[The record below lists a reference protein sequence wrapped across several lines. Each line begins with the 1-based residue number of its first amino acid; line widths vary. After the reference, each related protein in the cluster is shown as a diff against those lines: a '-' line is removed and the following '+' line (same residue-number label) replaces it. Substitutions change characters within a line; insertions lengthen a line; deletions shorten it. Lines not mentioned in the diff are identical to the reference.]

1 MKPVKCYIYTR
12 VSTLIQVDGFSLE
25 AQKNK
30 LMKYAELHDMVIAG
44 EYSDKG
50 KSGKSVAGRPEFTQM
65 LKDIEEGKDGVSYVL
80 VYKLSRFGRNAADV
94 LTSLQHIQ
102 DYGVN
107 LICVE
112 EGIDSSK
119 GAGKLIISI
128 LSSVAEIE
136 RENILEQTMAGR
148 QQKAREGKWNG
159 GFAPYGYK
167 LVDGKLEIAEDE
179 ADVIRLIFDKF
190 IHTNMGIH
198 GISSYLI
205 QHGYKKKMRQNNTTD
220 IFSPH
225 FIKLVLDNPVYC
237 GKIAFGRR
245 KTEKTPGKQRET
257 RIVSQKDFPIY
268 DGIHQALIT
277 EDDWNLVQ
285 QKRKRTNVKPPKKHD
300 LDHEHLLTGILRCP
314 ICGEGMYG
322 NVNRK
327 KKPDGTL
334 YKTYF
339 TYQCKHRKSIDG
351 QTCTYRKQWNQTK
364 VNDAVA
370 EIIKKLVQNPKFE
383 QAIREKI
390 NTSID
395 TSALEGEIEALR
407 KQQRQCEG
415 AKNKL
420 GQQMDNLDIFTPS
433 YDKKYADMLRRQND
447 LYEEIE
453 SIENKIVEIKNR
465 IDAIVSQKITGD
477 NIYKYLLCF
486 EQFYDKFSDIEK
498 KEFLQSFVERVEI
511 FEDKLPSGRLLKK
524 IQFRFP
530 VFYDDK
536 EVIALRWDNDLTVE
550 CIVSLERK

>member
-119 GAGKLIISI
+119 GTGKLIITI

-179 ADVIRLIFDKF
+179 AEVIRLIFDKF
-190 IHTNMGIH
+190 IHTNMGIR
-198 GISSYLI
+198 GISSYLN
-205 QHGYKKKMRQNNTTD
+205 QLGYKKKLRQNNTVEV
-220 IFSPH
+220 FSPH
-225 FIKLVLDNPVYC
+225 FITRILDNPVYC

-245 KTEKTPGKQRET
+245 KTEKAPGKQRESH
-257 RIVSQKDFPIY
+257 IVYQKDFPIY

-277 EDDWNLVQ
+277 EEDWNLVQ
-285 QKRKRTNVKPPKKHD
+285 QKRKKTGVKPSKKHN

-314 ICGEGMYG
+314 ICGSGMYG
-322 NVNRK
+322 NVSRK
-327 KKPDGTL
+327 KRPDGTY
-334 YKTYF
+334 YKEYF
-339 TYQCKHRKSIDG
+339 TYQCKHRKLVDG
-351 QTCTYRKQWNQTK
+351 QLCTYRNQWKQSDL
-364 VNDAVA
+364 NDAVA

-383 QAIREKI
+383 EAICKKI

-395 TSALEGEIEALR
+395 TSELEAEIEALR

-420 GQQMDNLDIFTPS
+420 GQQMDNLDILTPS
-433 YDKKYADMLRRQND
+433 YEKKYADMQRRQDD

-453 SIENKIVEIKNR
+453 NIEDKIAETKDR
-465 IDAIVSQKITGD
+465 IDAIISEKITGD

-536 EVIALRWDNDLTVE
+536 EVIGLRWDNDLTVE
-550 CIVSLERK
+550 TVCLLKR

>member
-30 LMKYAELHDMVIAG
+30 LMKYAEFNDMVIAG

-119 GAGKLIISI
+119 GAGKLIITI

-179 ADVIRLIFDKF
+179 AEVIRFIFDKF
-190 IHTNMGIH
+190 IHTNMGIR

-245 KTEKTPGKQRET
+245 KTEKTPGNQRET
-257 RIVSQKDFPIY
+257 RIVAQKDFPIY
-268 DGIHQALIT
+268 DGIHEALIT
-277 EDDWNLVQ
+277 EEDWNLVQ
-285 QKRKRTNVKPPKKHD
+285 QKRKKTNVKPPKKHD

-314 ICGEGMYG
+314 ICGSGMYG

-334 YKTYF
+334 HKTYF

-351 QTCTYRKQWNQTK
+351 QPCTYRKQWNQTE

-383 QAIREKI
+383 QAIKERI

-395 TSALEGEIEALR
+395 TSALEEEIEILR
-407 KQQRQCEG
+407 KQQRQYEG

-420 GQQMDNLDIFTPS
+420 GQQMDNLDITTPS
-433 YDKKYADMLRRQND
+433 YDKKYADMQRRQDD

-453 SIENKIVEIKNR
+453 SIENKIAEIKNQ
-465 IDAIVSQKITGD
+465 IDVIISQKITSD
-477 NIYKYLLCF
+477 NIYNYLLCF

-511 FEDKLPSGRLLKK
+511 FEDKLPSGRLLKR

-536 EVIALRWDNDLTVE
+536 EVIGLRWDNDLTVE